1 MSWANKDLFKVKNW
15 NRENVKL
22 RQFVKLSY
30 NVAECLLIT
39 VDIFSVPADVLIYAE
54 KFKFENPAI
63 MDDKQCK

>member
-39 VDIFSVPADVLIYAE
+39 VDIFSVPTDVLIYAE